1 MKDTEIIDLYW
12 TRQERAITETQES
25 YGKYCY
31 SIAYHILH
39 EREDSEECVNDTWL
53 RAWNTIPPTRP
64 ARLSLFLGTITRNLS
79 FDRWK
84 RKHAA
89 KRGSGEMDVVLDEL
103 AECVPDKSSTEE
115 IVEERELQRQI
126 NQFLG
131 TLREKDRNIF
141 LSRYWYAEEYGEIA
155 SRYGLN
161 LNTVK
166 TTLFRVRGKLK
177 AYLEQ
182 EGVVL

>member
-1 MKDTEIIDLYW
+1 
-12 TRQERAITETQES
+12 
-25 YGKYCY
+25 
-31 SIAYHILH
+31 
-39 EREDSEECVNDTWL
+39 
-53 RAWNTIPPTRP
+53 
-64 ARLSLFLGTITRNLS
+64 
-79 FDRWK
+79 
-84 RKHAA
+84 
-89 KRGSGEMDVVLDEL
+89 MDVVLDEL

-141 LSRYWYAEEYGEIA
+141 LRRYWYAEEYGEIA
-155 SRYGLN
+155 SRYGVN